1 MRFLH
6 TGPELG
12 RRIECAEIMSLRI
25 DIIHRLPAAVPSRMR
40 PTVDRVGARRSD
52 TPSGEERN
60 TGVSKVVNT
69 TGPSMARSSPAR
81 TEVPNFINR

>member
-25 DIIHRLPAAVPSRMR
+25 DIIHRLPAAVSSRMR

-52 TPSGEERN
+52 
-60 TGVSKVVNT
+60 SKVVNT